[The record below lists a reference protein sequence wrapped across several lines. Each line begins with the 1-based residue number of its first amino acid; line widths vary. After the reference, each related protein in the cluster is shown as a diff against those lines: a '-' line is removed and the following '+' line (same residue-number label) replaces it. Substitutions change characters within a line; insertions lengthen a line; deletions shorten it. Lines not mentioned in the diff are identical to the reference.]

1 MEAVMF
7 TGLGSNERLSFTH
20 DGSRFMIGEVFGGT
34 AVMFD
39 RSTPSELGIV
49 DLCDQIGLQT
59 GSVRARGETISVYAT
74 CDDNPSLGTQ
84 FLIDASTFD
93 IRTTVADQSGKSA
106 LSEDGRFVGA
116 QLGRISNQLGDIV
129 SSHEM
134 DLVSQ
139 LVLRDAETGEVTK
152 TLDGLCEW
160 QDSGEWG
167 PDCVPYPGTPY
178 PDWPWHLA
186 FSHDGSRLAMA
197 GQNTDAV
204 VIWDTATGQ
213 IVGRAEV
220 EHNTDAPDQVLD
232 VVFSPAGDR
241 IAASFVWAPK
251 ELWMISTDDWEP
263 MNKYRAPE
271 HAETIEAP
279 SDNLTFTPDGETLIG
294 TDFSIFGAGHIVFM
308 DGTTLEHLDEITGAH
323 EGGVIDLALNREG
336 TLLAS
341 AGRDGVVRVWDIIT
355 KRLIHEIPVSQVGE
369 GLGGVDFVDD
379 DRHLLVTAMATGDL
393 HKVTIDTE
401 ELLDI
406 ARQRVTRGLTGTE
419 CDTYR
424 IDPCPTLEEIRGG

>member
-1 MEAVMF
+1 L
-7 TGLGSNERLSFTH
+7 T
-20 DGSRFMIGEVFGGT
+20 
-34 AVMFD
+34 
-39 RSTPSELGIV
+39 
-49 DLCDQIGLQT
+49 
-59 GSVRARGETISVYAT
+59 
-74 CDDNPSLGTQ
+74 
-84 FLIDASTFD
+84 
-93 IRTTVADQSGKSA
+93 
-106 LSEDGRFVGA
+106 EDGRFVGA

-129 SSHEM
+129 TSEEM

-160 QDSGEWG
+160 QDSGAWG

-186 FSHDGSRLAMA
+186 FSQDGSRLAMA

-204 VIWDTATGQ
+204 VVWDTATGQ

-220 EHNTDAPDQVLD
+220 EHNTNAPDQVQD
-232 VVFSPAGDR
+232 VAFSPAGDR

-251 ELWMISTDDWEP
+251 ELWMIGTDDWQSISQ
-263 MNKYRAPE
+263 YVAPE
-271 HAETIEAP
+271 SAETNEAP